1 MGEGLRLVASFS
13 LIRDLKPRP
22 PSSYGLQS
30 LCQATVTNFLFSI
43 LPLHMK
49 FLVHFSISF
58 KRKTGQEYTA
68 ILWVSIEWMIDLISK
83 VLPEI
88 DNKEA
93 CQELSFILILSHL
106 SYAPCIKKKKKSLL
120 CCLVFFISHVWLVHF
135 QQGFVMN
142 PLVFVLLFLYF
153 IYCSMCFFFLP
164 SHVLF
169 D

>member
-106 SYAPCIKKKKKSLL
+106 SYARCIKKKKILIVLSCFLYL
-120 CCLVFFISHVWLVHF
+120 PCLTCSFPTRFRHESCCICVAI
-135 QQGFVMN
+135 
-142 PLVFVLLFLYF
+142 LYF